1 MEQVLLDCYDA
12 TPLARFSNSQSM
24 SLCLIRCLYCRLL
37 FCFQVDIEVSSVLAH
52 FSPLLYG
59 AIMELIVDFNIL
71 RLSSDSL
78 ALTTVNGSGVSA
90 GFWFSIAANVKS
102 IGFLIDFESD
112 VENACSLMLLLQI
125 LNIRYVDLH
134 IVLLFINQ
142 KRIYH

>member
-1 MEQVLLDCYDA
+1 
-12 TPLARFSNSQSM
+12 
-24 SLCLIRCLYCRLL
+24 
-37 FCFQVDIEVSSVLAH
+37 
-52 FSPLLYG
+52 
-59 AIMELIVDFNIL
+59 MELIVDFDIL

-78 ALTTVNGSGVSA
+78 APTTVNGCGISA
-90 GFWFSIAANVKS
+90 IFWFSIAANVKS